1 MSTSFNT
8 KPKLPSLE
16 GVPFLDLIELRH
28 GPIPLLG
35 RFFLL
40 AEQAARD
47 CGVHLR
53 LHRDLTSLAEQY
65 PGVDPDRGLPVHPIF
80 DPAHHDLSP
89 ANSFWIAGHDE
100 SGRLVATQAAHL
112 FDMTGSTLERELLSM
127 RLWFGEPEKYRAAGT
142 RFIVNCPPAKLIT
155 GRVVFSGCAV
165 YHPKFR
171 GRGLSR
177 ILPRMSRALAY
188 SQWNTDTTISM
199 VAPILLEKNVEK
211 SYGYTKHA
219 PLIRLQ
225 GSAWG
230 DIDLELV
237 WMPRDEMLDDLRRYI
252 SEGIANEVRSTET
265 TETNDAAPRR
275 QGSSNR
281 S

>member
-8 KPKLPSLE
+8 KPELPSLE

-53 LHRDLTSLAEQY
+53 LHRDMASLAEQY

-89 ANSFWIAGHDE
+89 ENSFWIAGHDG
-100 SGRLVATQAAHL
+100 SGRLVATQAAHF

-127 RLWFGEPEKYRAAGT
+127 RLWFGEPEKHRAAGT
-142 RFIVNCPPAKLIT
+142 HFIVDCPPATLIT

-177 ILPRMSRALAY
+177 ILLRIPVDREHGFRLIVNINSSR
-188 SQWNTDTTISM
+188 S
-199 VAPILLEKNVEK
+199 
-211 SYGYTKHA
+211 
-219 PLIRLQ
+219 
-225 GSAWG
+225 
-230 DIDLELV
+230 
-237 WMPRDEMLDDLRRYI
+237 
-252 SEGIANEVRSTET
+252 
-265 TETNDAAPRR
+265 
-275 QGSSNR
+275 
-281 S
+281 